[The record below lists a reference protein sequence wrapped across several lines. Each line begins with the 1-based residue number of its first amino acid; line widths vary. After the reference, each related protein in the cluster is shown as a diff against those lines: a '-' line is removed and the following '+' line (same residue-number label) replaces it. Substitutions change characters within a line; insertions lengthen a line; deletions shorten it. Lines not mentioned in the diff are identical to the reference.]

1 MLAGAELDPGTRGPA
16 VDSRLRTTR
25 AGLFACGNLL
35 HGAETADVAAL
46 GGRHVAAG
54 VLDRIGG
61 GAWPARISIS
71 CEEPLR
77 WISRA
82 RSARSRSG
90 IGLGGATCC
99 GRERS
104 SAGSGSSFTQDG
116 RVLASRRFARIMP
129 GRSTALA
136 TGWVK
141 RVDRGTACG
150 RPRRLSRAKRL
161 HHRGARRYLRRVAK
175 RDTATEAVFKPVRP
189 PTAFEETVERL
200 GTAIRT
206 GLLAPGTKLPPERKL
221 AGELRISRS
230 TLRQALTTLVQTGHL
245 NSVRGRT
252 GGTFVAASPPL
263 HEHEEEPLGR
273 DAWAILDRRVAIEV
287 GATILAA
294 ERFRAPDLA
303 ALESV
308 ERMANAPEFE
318 QYRRADIRFHIGVAE
333 AARSPRLVTE
343 MTEVQGQVSDL
354 IALIP
359 HPEQVLTFSNEQHRE
374 LVALLGA
381 GDAVAAA
388 SLMRQHIRGTEH
400 ILRGLI

>member
-1 MLAGAELDPGTRGPA
+1 
-16 VDSRLRTTR
+16 
-25 AGLFACGNLL
+25 
-35 HGAETADVAAL
+35 
-46 GGRHVAAG
+46 
-54 VLDRIGG
+54 
-61 GAWPARISIS
+61 
-71 CEEPLR
+71 
-77 WISRA
+77 
-82 RSARSRSG
+82 
-90 IGLGGATCC
+90 
-99 GRERS
+99 
-104 SAGSGSSFTQDG
+104 
-116 RVLASRRFARIMP
+116 
-129 GRSTALA
+129 
-136 TGWVK
+136 
-141 RVDRGTACG
+141 
-150 RPRRLSRAKRL
+150 
-161 HHRGARRYLRRVAK
+161 VAK
-175 RDTATEAVFKPVRP
+175 RDAATEAVFKPVRP

-263 HEHEEEPLGR
+263 SEREEEPLGR
-273 DAWAILDRRVAIEV
+273 DAWATLDRRVAIEV

-294 ERFRAPDLA
+294 ERSEPPDLA
-303 ALESV
+303 ALESGV
-308 ERMANAPEFE
+308 DRMANAADFE

-333 AARSPRLVTE
+333 AARSPQLVTE

-374 LVALLGA
+374 LVVLLAA
-381 GDAVAAA
+381 GDSDAAA